1 MHRFSSQIQHLREL
15 EAISLVQQ
23 IERPTIALE
32 PNSQIVSTAC
42 VQQGRG
48 DPPILLLHGFDS
60 SLLEFRCLL
69 PRLAKKSQ
77 TWAVDL
83 FGFGFTERVTGV
95 PVNPASIRQ
104 HLHQMWQ
111 TLIHQPVMVV
121 GASLGGAVAID
132 FALTYPECVSQL
144 VLIDSVG
151 FSGSFAIGQ
160 WLFSPLDTI
169 AAEWLRW
176 RKWAALTAAEATP
189 SPDHQM
195 VDAIRCS
202 LLHHEMPGWS
212 GAIISF
218 TKSGGYSGLNA
229 RINQIRHPT
238 LILWGEADD
247 VLGTQDAE
255 KFRCAIA
262 NSQLVWIQHCGHN
275 PHLEQPD
282 VTAKHILEFIT

>member
-1 MHRFSSQIQHLREL
+1 MHRFSSQIQQLRDP

-23 IERPTIALE
+23 IEHPAIALA
-32 PNSQIVSTAC
+32 PTSQIISTAC
-42 VQQGRG
+42 VHQGRG
-48 DPPILLLHGFDS
+48 NPPILLLHGFDS

-69 PRLAKKSQ
+69 PRLASQTQ

-83 FGFGFTERVTGV
+83 FGFGFTQQVSGV

-104 HLHQMWQ
+104 HLYQVWQ
-111 TLIHQPVMVV
+111 TLIHQPVVLV

-132 FALTYPECVSQL
+132 FMLTYPECVSRL

-160 WLFSPLDTI
+160 WLFSPFDTI

-176 RKWAALTAAEATP
+176 RKWTALAAAEAMPTP
-189 SPDHQM
+189 DIHM

-202 LLHHEMPGWS
+202 LLHHEMPSWS
-212 GAIISF
+212 DAIISF
-218 TKSGGYSGLNA
+218 TKSGGYSGLEA
-229 RINQIRHPT
+229 RIHQIQHPT
-238 LILWGEADD
+238 LILWGGSDD

-282 VTAKHILEFIT
+282 VTAKHILEFIA